1 MPRTVSTTKSTEA
14 VVEIDRQARP
24 RSAPDRLVR
33 RVLGIDPGL
42 SVTGWG
48 YVELEPDEAV
58 PRRVVG
64 GIIRL
69 KAKAPMSYR
78 LAQLH
83 EDLVSLLDELPPEV
97 MVVEQLFSHYRH
109 VRTAILMGH
118 ARGVVL
124 LAGASR
130 GVRIDELQPTEVK
143 KAITGNGH
151 AGKVEMQLAVM
162 SQCRLPEPPSP
173 PDVADGIAQTVAWF
187 VEERERIEASIH
199 AMA

>member
-69 KAKAPMSYR
+69 KAKAPMAFR

-151 AGKVEMQLAVM
+151 ASKVEMQQAVM

-173 PDVADGIAQTVAWF
+173 PDVADGIAIALCAA
-187 VEERERIEASIH
+187 RRLEA
-199 AMA
+199 